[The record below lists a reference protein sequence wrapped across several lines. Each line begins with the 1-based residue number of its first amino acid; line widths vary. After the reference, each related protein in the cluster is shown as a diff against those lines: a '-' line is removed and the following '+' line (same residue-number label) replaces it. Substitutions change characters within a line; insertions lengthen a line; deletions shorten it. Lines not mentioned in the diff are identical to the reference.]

1 MRWTGEG
8 GRVLPTSATAV
19 TAIFARAV
27 ELDLAGNIHDA
38 LIAQACI
45 EHDLALATLDARQ
58 HRVALELGGRSVYLI
73 TSDTPRRDP

>member
-38 LIAQACI
+38 LIAAACI
-45 EHDLALATLDARQ
+45 EHDSPLVTLDGRQ
-58 HRVALELGGRSVYLI
+58 HRVALALGADSTYLL
-73 TSDTPRRDP
+73 R